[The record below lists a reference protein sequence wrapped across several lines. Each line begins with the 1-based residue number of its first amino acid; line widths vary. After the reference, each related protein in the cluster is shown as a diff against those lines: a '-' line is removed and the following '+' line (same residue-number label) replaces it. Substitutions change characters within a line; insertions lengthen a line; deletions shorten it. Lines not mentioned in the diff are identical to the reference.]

1 MEPRTYPPGVPS
13 WIDTEQP
20 DDAAAR
26 TFYGD
31 LFGWTFENAMPAD
44 APGSY
49 WIAQLDGRD
58 VAAVAPAG
66 GSTATW
72 NTYIAVDD
80 ADRTAEAAAAAGG
93 RITDAPVDAGPGG
106 RWAGLV
112 DPAGAAFRLWQARRR
127 PGAQTVNAPG
137 SWNFSDLHTSDARG
151 AATFYGDMFGWVAA
165 DLGFATMWRRPGY
178 GEHLAA
184 TIDPSIL
191 ERQEGVGAPPG
202 FADCVAWLAPL
213 GDGEAPHWHVSFTVD
228 DRDDAMATALRLG
241 ATDLSGP
248 VDTEWTKSVTIRDP
262 QGAVLTL
269 SQFDPQSS

>member
-1 MEPRTYPPGVPS
+1 
-13 WIDTEQP
+13 
-20 DDAAAR
+20 
-26 TFYGD
+26 
-31 LFGWTFENAMPAD
+31 MPAD

-93 RITDAPVDAGPGG
+93 RITDAPEDAGPEAGG
-106 RWAGLV
+106 PASSTRPAPPCGSGR
-112 DPAGAAFRLWQARRR
+112 PAGAPAPRRSTR
-127 PGAQTVNAPG
+127 PEA
-137 SWNFSDLHTSDARG
+137 WNFSDLHTSDTRRRCDLLRRHVRLG
-151 AATFYGDMFGWVAA
+151 RRRPRLRHHVAA
-165 DLGFATMWRRPGY
+165 AGLRRAPRR
-178 GEHLAA
+178 HHRSR
-184 TIDPSIL
+184 PSSSARTAI
-191 ERQEGVGAPPG
+191 GAPPG

-213 GDGEAPHWHVSFTVD
+213 GDGEAPHWHVTFTVD